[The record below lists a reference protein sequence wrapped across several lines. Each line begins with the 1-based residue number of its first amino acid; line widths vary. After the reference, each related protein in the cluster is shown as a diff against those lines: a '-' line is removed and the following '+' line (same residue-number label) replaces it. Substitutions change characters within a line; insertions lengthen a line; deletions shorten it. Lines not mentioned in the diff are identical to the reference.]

1 MSCFSRRDIVSS
13 DSIKFIICIDTYDK
27 LRFPA
32 TEVFSQFMGEIVMEL
47 IIILGTLFGGGMFN
61 KASLRFWEGTVA
73 VGTSG
78 RLKVSNI
85 NVLSSFLLESSLCF
99 RQRDVF
105 VL

>member
-1 MSCFSRRDIVSS
+1 MVSCG
-13 DSIKFIICIDTYDK
+13 SIKFSICIGTRDK

-32 TEVFSQFMGEIVMEL
+32 SEAFSQFMGEIDMEL

-61 KASLRFWEGTVA
+61 EASLRFWEGTVTF
-73 VGTSG
+73 GTSG

-85 NVLSSFLLESSLCF
+85 NVLSPFLLESSFCF

-105 VL
+105 AL